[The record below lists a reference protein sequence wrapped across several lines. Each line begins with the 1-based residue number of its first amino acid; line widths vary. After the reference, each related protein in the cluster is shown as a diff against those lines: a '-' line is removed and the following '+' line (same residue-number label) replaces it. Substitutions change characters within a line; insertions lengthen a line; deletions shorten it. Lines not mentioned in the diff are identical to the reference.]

1 MSTADNLQDRVLTL
15 IAQQLSVEKDNIDL
29 SSSFADD
36 LGADSL
42 DTVELVLALED
53 EFAINIPDEEAEK
66 ITTVEQA
73 IAKIDSA
80 IKAKSA
86 AE

>member
-53 EFAINIPDEEAEK
+53 EFTINIPDEEAEK